1 MMARIRTIKPEFW
14 QNEQLASL
22 NQHARLLAIALLN
35 HADDDGYFL
44 ANIALVR
51 AACFPFD
58 DDSTNVRRSLDELS
72 HIGYIEV
79 REATGKAIGRVV
91 KFKDH
96 QRIDR
101 PQKSKLHDQ
110 FAEINEEKR
119 DSRKFDERSTN
130 DRRMIDEPSLL
141 ERNGKEQGMEK
152 ERSSFEA
159 DKQPSKQVDPSS
171 CRFPIFPACGDPFT
185 WEASHQQLSE
195 WAATYTAVD
204 VVAAH
209 RRAHAWV
216 MANLSKRKT
225 AKGYPKF
232 MNAWLAKMQDKA
244 GSLAAP
250 AATTRTRSFTT

>member
-1 MMARIRTIKPEFW
+1 MARIRTIKPEFW

-44 ANIALVR
+44 ANTALVR

-79 REATGKAIGRVV
+79 RETAGKSIGRVV

-101 PQKSKLHDQ
+101 PQKSKLLDQ
-110 FAEINEEKR
+110 FAVIDEEKH
-119 DSRKFDERSTN
+119 DSRKFDERSSKA
-130 DRRMIDEPSLL
+130 RRIIVDQSLL
-141 ERNGKEQGMEK
+141 ERNGKEQGMEE
-152 ERSSFEA
+152 ERISSEA

-171 CRFPIFPACGDPFT
+171 CRFPIFPACGEPYT
-185 WEASHQQLSE
+185 WEASEQQLSE

-204 VVAAH
+204 VPQQH

-216 MANLSKRKT
+216 MANLTKRKT

-244 GSLAAP
+244 GSLASP
-250 AATTRTRSFTT
+250 VATSRTRSFTT